1 MVELVNNYYAL
12 VFCVVG
18 KGFEKLNT
26 DYDDYDNDD
35 PIDDLKMA
43 ARFIDKE
50 IDASLEAMGFHFEK
64 RAPLFPVQD
73 VVFDDCA
80 VYTKDAGE
88 LAYEFRELKMGWS
101 TIGALLDISYTTAMS
116 YAKRYAKETG
126 RPMPV
131 IRKKHNGA
139 HRFTPDDAAE
149 MYRLKRDENMTLEQI
164 AREFNADAST
174 ISRQIRKHHKAISVA
189 I

>member
-1 MVELVNNYYAL
+1 MVELANNYYAL

-26 DYDDYDNDD
+26 DYDDYDKDD
-35 PIDDLKMA
+35 LIDDLKMA

-50 IDASLEAMGFHFEK
+50 IDASLEAMGFYFEK
-64 RAPLFPVQD
+64 QAPLFPVQD
-73 VVFDDCA
+73 IDMDDCA
-80 VYTKDAGE
+80 IYTKDSGE
-88 LAYEFRELKMGWS
+88 LAYEFRELKMDWN
-101 TIGALLDISYTTAMS
+101 TIAALLDISYTTAMS

-126 RPMPV
+126 RPMP
-131 IRKKHNGA
+131 IIKKKHNGA
-139 HRFTPDDAAE
+139 HRFTLDDAAE

-174 ISRQIRKHHKAISVA
+174 ISRQIRKYHELVGMAV
-189 I
+189 